1 MVLASL
7 AMSIWNLR
15 PLLLVALVGGLTAE
29 PAEPAA
35 AGAAVS
41 IAPVAIGETLQKALK
56 DRYGVDEAQGLE
68 QAVTQSLARSLKGVG
83 AEPGDAAPIRIE
95 VLIDSATPTHP
106 TRRQLNENPSLDYLA
121 SVSRGGA
128 ELRAVL
134 RNADGQVL
142 DRVAYDYYAYS
153 LREASMSGGAWGD
166 AYIAI
171 DRFADQVAKHWRRL
185 TAAAPAS
192 S

>member
-1 MVLASL
+1 
-7 AMSIWNLR
+7 MSTWTLR
-15 PLLLVALVGGLTAE
+15 SLLLVALVAGLTAE
-29 PAEPAA
+29 PSAAPAAAGAAA

-41 IAPVAIGETLQKALK
+41 VAPVAIGATLQQALK
-56 DRYGVDEAQGLE
+56 DRYGVDEAKDLQ
-68 QAVTQSLARSLKGVG
+68 QAMTHSLSRSLKGVG
-83 AEPGDAAPIRIE
+83 AEQSEAAAIRIE

-142 DRVAYDYYAYS
+142 DRVAYDYYANTIW
-153 LREASMSGGAWGD
+153 EASMSGSAWGD

-171 DRFADQVAKHWRRL
+171 DRFADQVARHWRRL
-185 TAAAPAS
+185 KANTPAS